1 MYYVYIL
8 TNKSNTVLYTGVT
21 NDISRRITEHKSQSV
36 NGFSKRYKTD
46 KCGVV
51 EVLNNVKDA
60 IACEKKIKGGSRNKK
75 FELIKSINPGFEDLS
90 DKF

>member
-21 NDISRRITEHKSQSV
+21 NDISRRITEHKNQSV

-46 KCGVV
+46 KCVFV
-51 EVLNNVKDA
+51 EVFNNVKDA
-60 IACEKKIKGGSRNKK
+60 IACEKKIKGGSRDKK